1 LIIKY
6 SISGNTFKEKWMSYY
21 EPQDLKHFSDV
32 GDFRKDLAD
41 KFFDYYGASTSADG
55 ALTVRE
61 KALIGLAVSFAR
73 ECPYCIDAFTTKC
86 LEAGAN
92 PEQMTEAIHV
102 ATAVGGAAIL
112 VLGVQMNNSM
122 KRSGV

>member
-1 LIIKY
+1 
-6 SISGNTFKEKWMSYY
+6 MSYY
-21 EPQDLKHFSDV
+21 EPQDLERFGEV
-32 GDFRKDLAD
+32 GNFRKDLAD
-41 KFFDYYGASTSADG
+41 KFFEYYSASTSVDG

-86 LEAGAN
+86 LESGAN

-102 ATAVGGAAIL
+102 ASAVGGAAIL

>member
-1 LIIKY
+1 
-6 SISGNTFKEKWMSYY
+6 M
-21 EPQDLKHFSDV
+21 
-32 GDFRKDLAD
+32 
-41 KFFDYYGASTSADG
+41 DG
-55 ALTVRE
+55 ALSVRE

-73 ECPYCIDAFTTKC
+73 ECPYCIDVFTSQC

-102 ATAVGGAAIL
+102 ASAVGGAAIF
-112 VLGVQMNNSM
+112 VLGVQMNNSL

>member
-1 LIIKY
+1 L
-6 SISGNTFKEKWMSYY
+6 KETGMSYY
-21 EPQDLKHFSDV
+21 EPQDLKKFGEV
-32 GDFRKDLAD
+32 GNFRKELAD
-41 KFFDYYGASTSADG
+41 KFFDYYGDSTSGDS
-55 ALTVRE
+55 ALTARE

-86 LEAGAN
+86 LENGAN

-102 ATAVGGAAIL
+102 ASAVGGAAIL

>member
-1 LIIKY
+1 
-6 SISGNTFKEKWMSYY
+6 MSYY
-21 EPQDLKHFSDV
+21 EPQDLRRFGEV
-32 GDFRKDLAD
+32 GNFRKDLAD
-41 KFFDYYGASTSADG
+41 KFFDYYGASTSGDG
-55 ALTVRE
+55 ALTARE
-61 KALIGLAVSFAR
+61 KALIGLAVAVAR

-102 ATAVGGAAIL
+102 ATAVGGAALLIM
-112 VLGVQMNNSM
+112 GVQVNNAM

>member
-1 LIIKY
+1 
-6 SISGNTFKEKWMSYY
+6 MSYY

-41 KFFDYYGASTSADG
+41 KFFDYYGASTAIDG

-86 LEAGAN
+86 LESGAN